1 MPIEMRSFASNLLME
16 KIHGYIKTICNYYN
30 DVKGHHDIV
39 DYLRAIS
46 VMIMT
51 MSIVF
56 AMIYFIFEK

>member
-1 MPIEMRSFASNLLME
+1 ME

-39 DYLRAIS
+39 DYLRAIG

-51 MSIVF
+51 MIIVF